1 MGTPNNPGDEPIV
14 ARDATY
20 YRAPDALRER
30 VRASL
35 AAAAAAE
42 GGAKR
47 PAPPPRGLSGVLA
60 GVLQPFAGWRL
71 AAAGAAFAFVAIA
84 SWNAALL
91 QARPSSDELIGR
103 DVLNAHVRSLIAANH
118 LNDVISTD
126 QHTVKPWFT
135 GKLDFAPPVQDY
147 AASGFELTGGRLDYV
162 NGRPVAALV
171 YKHRLHTVNVFVWPA
186 AEKGNATVRVVPA
199 MGYALAQWRTAGMQ
213 YWAVSDLAPA
223 DLATLAEAVNS
234 SAPIER

>member
-1 MGTPNNPGDEPIV
+1 MGTPSNPGDEPIV

-20 YRAPDALRER
+20 YRAPDALRQR

-35 AAAAAAE
+35 AAAARE
-42 GGAKR
+42 GGASR
-47 PAPPPRGLSGVLA
+47 PVPPRGISGVLA

-71 AAAGAAFAFVAIA
+71 AGAGAAFAFVAIA

-91 QARPSSDELIGR
+91 QSRPSADELVGR

-147 AASGFELTGGRLDYV
+147 ATSGFELTGGRLDYV
-162 NGRPVAALV
+162 SGRPVAALV

-186 AEKGNATVRVVPA
+186 AGTGNAPARVTPVN
-199 MGYALAQWRTAGMQ
+199 GYALAQWRTGGMQ
-213 YWAVSDLAPA
+213 YWAASDVAPA
-223 DLATLAEAVNS
+223 DLVTLAEAVNA
-234 SAPIER
+234 SAPAER